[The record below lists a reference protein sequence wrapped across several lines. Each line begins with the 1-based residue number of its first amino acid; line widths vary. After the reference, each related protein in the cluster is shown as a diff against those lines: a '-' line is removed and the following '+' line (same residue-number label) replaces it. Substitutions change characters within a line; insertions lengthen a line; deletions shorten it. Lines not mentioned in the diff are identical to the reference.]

1 MSTEVQARV
10 RITVELDPE
19 EAAALA
25 RLCEKFHHFHADQ
38 FLYPHVD
45 EAIRRLQRDHML
57 GATCV
62 VEKALLKVGVRG
74 WPWVE
79 SGQANP

>member
-1 MSTEVQARV
+1 MTIK
-10 RITVELDPE
+10 ITVELEPH

-25 RLCEKFHHFHADQ
+25 RLCEKFSHDHADRY
-38 FLYPHVD
+38 LYGHVD
-45 EAIRRLQRDHML
+45 VNTRREQRDHMV

-62 VEKALLKVGVRG
+62 VEKALLKAGVRG

-79 SGQANP
+79 CGAASQ